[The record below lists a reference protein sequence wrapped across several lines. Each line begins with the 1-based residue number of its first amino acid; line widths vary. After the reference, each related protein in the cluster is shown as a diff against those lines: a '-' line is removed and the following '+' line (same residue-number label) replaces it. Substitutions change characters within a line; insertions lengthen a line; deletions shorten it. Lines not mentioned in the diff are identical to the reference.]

1 MHTMKDVAR
10 LAGVSVATVSA
21 VINGT
26 SVVSA
31 MRAGKVREAMEALD
45 YHPDQVA
52 RSLRTG
58 RSRVVGM
65 IVPDIT
71 NPFYPEVIVG
81 VEQAAR
87 NAGYSVIL
95 CNSNEDPLQEKRHL
109 NELFARRV
117 DGVLI
122 ACSDVQHAYDRL
134 LRRRFPLVF
143 FDRIPA
149 GLTGEA
155 VSTDNVEAGYIATRH
170 LIELGHEQIA
180 MISGSPFLSTHL
192 ARTEGFRRAMQEAR
206 LAVRSEYLLAAG
218 LQIQGGYDA
227 AVQLFKLP
235 DPPTAIFSSNNRTLL
250 GLVRA
255 IGELGISCPEQISVV
270 GFDDFAWTEN
280 FHPKLTTVVQ
290 PTFDMGSRAMETL
303 LAKIKRQGGEETA
316 SALVLLP
323 PRLQVRQSTT
333 QPAKKLQVV
342 WVGKDRGHP
351 GR

>member
-26 SVVSA
+26 AVVSA
-31 MRAGKVREAMEALD
+31 MRAKKVREAMEALD

-71 NPFYPEVIVG
+71 NPFYPEVILG

-155 VSTDNVEAGYIATRH
+155 VSTDNVEGGYLATRH

-192 ARTEGFRRAMQEAR
+192 ARTEGFRKAMQQAHLPIR
-206 LAVRSEYLLAAG
+206 AEYLLAAG
-218 LQIQGGYDA
+218 LQIQGGYDT
-227 AVQLFKLP
+227 AVQLLGLA

-255 IGELGISCPEQISVV
+255 IGELGIDCPEQISIV

-290 PTFDMGSRAMETL
+290 PTFEMGSRAMETL

-316 SALVLLP
+316 SALVLLQ
-323 PRLQVRQSTT
+323 PRLQIRQSTAAVVVG
-333 QPAKKLQVV
+333 QRHALPA
-342 WVGKDRGHP
+342 
-351 GR
+351 

>member
-26 SVVSA
+26 AVVSDG
-31 MRAGKVREAMEALD
+31 RAAKVRAAMESLD

-58 RSRVVGM
+58 RSHVVGM
-65 IVPDIT
+65 IVPDVT

-81 VEQAAR
+81 VEDAAR
-87 NAGYSVIL
+87 KAGYSVIL
-95 CNSNEDPLQEKRHL
+95 CNSNEDPAQEKRHL

-122 ACSDVQHAYDRL
+122 ACSDAQHAYDRL

-149 GLTGEA
+149 GLKGHA
-155 VSTDNVEAGYIATRH
+155 VSTDNVEAGYIATMH
-170 LIELGHEQIA
+170 LIELGHEKIA
-180 MISGSPFLSTHL
+180 MVSGSPFLSTHI
-192 ARTEGFRRAMQEAR
+192 ARTEGFRKAMQEAHLPIR
-206 LAVRSEYLLAAG
+206 AEYLRAGG
-218 LQIQGGYDA
+218 LQIQGGFDA
-227 AVQLFKLP
+227 GVALLRMP

-255 IGELGISCPEQISVV
+255 IGELRVFCPEQISIV

-280 FHPKLTTVVQ
+280 FTPKMTTVAQ
-290 PTFDMGSRAMETL
+290 PTFTMGSRAMETL
-303 LAKIKRQGGEETA
+303 LVKITQSEAIPQDAACE
-316 SALVLLP
+316 VELLKP
-323 PRLQVRQSTT
+323 QLRIRQST
-333 QPAKKLQVV
+333 
-342 WVGKDRGHP
+342 
-351 GR
+351 GRPVLMPQLA

>member
-10 LAGVSVATVSA
+10 LAGVSAATVSA

-26 SVVSA
+26 AVVSA
-31 MRAGKVREAMEALD
+31 KKAQRVREAMEALD

-65 IVPDIT
+65 VVPDIT
-71 NPFYPEVIVG
+71 NPFYPEVILG
-81 VEQAAR
+81 VEEAAR
-87 NAGYSVIL
+87 KAGYSVIL
-95 CNSNEDPLQEKRHL
+95 CNSNEDPAQEKRHL

-134 LRRRFPLVF
+134 LRRRFPLIF
-143 FDRIPA
+143 FDRIPE
-149 GLTGEA
+149 GLKGDA

-170 LIELGHEQIA
+170 LIELGHERIA
-180 MISGSPFLSTHL
+180 MVSGSPFLSTH
-192 ARTEGFRRAMQEAR
+192 AGRTEGFRNAMQEAHLPIR
-206 LAVRSEYLLAAG
+206 AEYLIAGG

-227 AVQLFKLP
+227 GMRLLRLER
-235 DPPTAIFSSNNRTLL
+235 PPSAIFTSNNRTLL

-255 IGELGISCPEQISVV
+255 IGELGVSCPEEISVV

-280 FHPKLTTVVQ
+280 FDPKLTTVVQ
-290 PTFDMGSRAMETL
+290 RTFEMGNRAMEIL
-303 LAKIKRQGGEETA
+303 LSRIERSGGEAQEM
-316 SALVLLP
+316 VREVELLRP
-323 PRLQVRQSTT
+323 LLRVRQSTA
-333 QPAKKLQVV
+333 PAAELARK
-342 WVGKDRGHP
+342 
-351 GR
+351 

>member
-26 SVVSA
+26 AVVSPA
-31 MRAGKVREAMEALD
+31 RAKRVREAMEALD

-58 RSRVVGM
+58 LSRVVGM

-71 NPFYPEVIVG
+71 NPFYPEVILG
-81 VEQAAR
+81 VEDAAR
-87 NAGYSVIL
+87 KAGYSVIL
-95 CNSNEDPLQEKRHL
+95 CNSNEDPAQEKRHL

-134 LRRRFPLVF
+134 LRRWFPLVF
-143 FDRIPA
+143 FDRIPD
-149 GLTGEA
+149 GLRGAA

-170 LIELGHEQIA
+170 LVELGHERIA
-180 MISGSPFLSTHL
+180 MISGSPFLSTHQ
-192 ARTEGFRRAMQEAR
+192 ARAEGFRKAMQEAHLPIR
-206 LAVRSEYLLAAG
+206 AEYLLAGG

-227 AVQLFKLP
+227 AVRLLGL
-235 DPPTAIFSSNNRTLL
+235 DCPPTAIFSSNNRTLL

-255 IGELGISCPEQISVV
+255 IGELGICCPEQISVV
-270 GFDDFAWTEN
+270 GFDDFAWTAN
-280 FHPKLTTVVQ
+280 FHPQLTTVVQ
-290 PTFDMGSRAMETL
+290 PTFEMGSRAMETL
-303 LAKIKRQGGEETA
+303 LAKIKRSGGEETTGEL
-316 SALVLLP
+316 ALLA
-323 PRLQVRQSTT
+323 PRLQIRQSTA
-333 QPAKKLQVV
+333 PAPVRSRAD
-342 WVGKDRGHP
+342 DRFVSSALP
-351 GR
+351 RP